1 MASIALPMKGTTFNL
16 LVNPPP
22 SPTCSSRITPV
33 SCTRLNLNFSIRNL
47 SRLLHSTH
55 NITHISKG
63 VGTLFFPNYAS
74 GSCTV
79 LATLES
85 DVTVEDEATH
95 SEATSCDPKPLQGNE
110 SAPSSVGAN
119 DQQMP
124 KRIQRAVGR
133 VAIVPTSQL
142 VPGAIFSG
150 KITAV
155 QKFGA
160 FVEIGAFT
168 VGLVHI
174 SQISSTYIKNIQDAV
189 SVGQEVKVKVL
200 KVDEKAGRISL
211 SMRETGFEQIQQSED
226 SVSASSPGDGY
237 GDGWSRRK
245 VAGPSARAT
254 GGTDKKVCK
263 FCVICL
269 STILQWLCKDNVICV
284 G

>member
-1 MASIALPMKGTTFNL
+1 MASIAIPMQGTAFNL

-22 SPTCSSRITPV
+22 SPTCSTRITPV
-33 SCTRLNLNFSIRNL
+33 SCTRLNLNLSISNP
-47 SRLLHSTH
+47 SRLLYLTH
-55 NITHISKG
+55 NITHTSKDFG
-63 VGTLFFPNYAS
+63 ALFIPKYAS

-85 DVTVEDEATH
+85 DVTVRDEATP
-95 SEATSCDPKPLQGNE
+95 SETTSCDPKPLQGNE
-110 SAPSSVGAN
+110 SAPSGVDAN
-119 DQQMP
+119 DQQIP
-124 KRIQRAVGR
+124 KRVQRAVGR
-133 VAIVPTSQL
+133 VATVPTSQL

-189 SVGQEVKVKVL
+189 SVGQEVTVKVL

-211 SMRETGFEQIQQSED
+211 SMREAGSGQIQQSED
-226 SVSASSPGDGY
+226 RVVSSPGDA
-237 GDGWSRRK
+237 DGLSRRK

-254 GGTDKKVCK
+254 AGTDKKVCSPAGFVCQR
-263 FCVICL
+263 FCYG
-269 STILQWLCKDNVICV
+269 LCDDKCCCV
-284 G
+284 S

>member
-22 SPTCSSRITPV
+22 SPTCSSRISPV
-33 SCTRLNLNFSIRNL
+33 SCTRLNFNLSIRNL
-47 SRLLHSTH
+47 STH
-55 NITHISKG
+55 DITHTSKG
-63 VGTLFFPNYAS
+63 FGTLFFPNYAS

-95 SEATSCDPKPLQGNE
+95 SETTSCDPKPLQGNE

-124 KRIQRAVGR
+124 KRTQRAVGR

-211 SMRETGFEQIQQSED
+211 SMRETESGQIQQSED
-226 SVSASSPGDGY
+226 TVSASSPGDG
-237 GDGWSRRK
+237 DGLFRRK

-254 GGTDKKVCK
+254 AGTDKKVCK
-263 FCVICL
+263 LCVVCL
-269 STILQWLCKDNVICV
+269 LKILQWVMQRQCYYVS
-284 G
+284 

>member
-33 SCTRLNLNFSIRNL
+33 SCTRLNLNLSIRTL

-55 NITHISKG
+55 TVTHISKG

-85 DVTVEDEATH
+85 DVTVEGEEATH
-95 SEATSCDPKPLQGNE
+95 SETTSCDPKPLQGNE

-133 VAIVPTSQL
+133 VAVVPTSQL

-174 SQISSTYIKNIQDAV
+174 SQISSTYIKDIHDAV

-211 SMRETGFEQIQQSED
+211 SMRETGSGQIQQSED
-226 SVSASSPGDGY
+226 SVSASSPGDG
-237 GDGWSRRK
+237 DGLSRRK

-254 GGTDKKVCK
+254 GGTDRKVCK
-263 FCVICL
+263 LCAICL
-269 STILQWLCKDNVICV
+269 SKILQWLCKDNVIM
-284 G
+284 